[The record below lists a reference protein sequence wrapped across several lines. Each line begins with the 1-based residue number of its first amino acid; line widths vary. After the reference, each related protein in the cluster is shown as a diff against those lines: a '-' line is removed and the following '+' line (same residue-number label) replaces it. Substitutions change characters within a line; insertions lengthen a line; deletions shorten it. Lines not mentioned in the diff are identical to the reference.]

1 MSSLLAGVDGRE
13 KGAIQISIGTS
24 LAVEAAFGVY
34 PDRPVEPAPVLS
46 VKEVWFNLRTLFRNL
61 QGCLPSEIKDR
72 VIPGDL
78 VPALVEEM
86 TILESAVLRGSQG
99 MARAVF
105 YLCDYSSLRSKF
117 PKANLKEPTT
127 PKQLMQA
134 ALEQQTLRG
143 LLDQGVSQ
151 DLRTFRYELV
161 GQHPESFIVT
171 HLPVDLLSR
180 YNFRKLE
187 LLESH
192 TGNIKGYPQ
201 WHTKLTGGKELTNI
215 PFGRFSLQV
224 FGDNGHQF
232 SPAPQSVRKEVL
244 KLAEQHRWTTVTTEA
259 KIRESLRTVDHA
271 ADRAALMS
279 LL

>member
-13 KGAIQISIGTS
+13 KGAIQVSIGTS

-46 VKEVWFNLRTLFRNL
+46 VKEVWFNVRTLFRNL

-78 VPALVEEM
+78 IPAMLEELA
-86 TILESAVLRGSQG
+86 ILEAAVIRGSHGAAQ
-99 MARAVF
+99 AVF
-105 YLCDYSSLRSKF
+105 YLCDYSTLRNKF

-134 ALEQQTLRG
+134 GLEQQTLRG
-143 LLDQGVSQ
+143 VLDHNVPQ
-151 DLRTFRYELV
+151 DLRTFRYELT
-161 GQHPESFIVT
+161 GNHPESFIVT

-180 YNFRKLE
+180 YNFRKLD

-192 TGNIKGYPQ
+192 TGAIKAYPQ

-215 PFGRFSLQV
+215 PFGRFALQV

-232 SPAPQSVRKEVL
+232 SPAPQVVRKEVL
-244 KLAEQHRWTTVTTEA
+244 RLAEQHRWTTVTTEA
-259 KIRESLRTVDHA
+259 KIRESLRSVDNA
-271 ADRAALMS
+271 VDRAALLS